1 MRILRAKEGEGMK
14 LVVLRC
20 ARALA
25 AFALAA
31 ALGLPPAPG
40 PAVAADPAADAEL
53 EQLKREAAELIERLR
68 RELEAAQAERE
79 RLEAERKALETTHPE
94 AQPPEP
100 VERAEAPE
108 PKEVERQ
115 VGILAREVERLK
127 ERIVLPEVKEYKSY
141 YGLGPAASKIY
152 QVNRGLSIGGY
163 GEANFKETVSDTA
176 GSTDQADFLRFVLYT
191 GYKFSERILFNA
203 EIEFEHATSDST
215 VTSSDGSVSLE
226 LAYLDFLGSERFN
239 ARAGLVLIP
248 LGFINE
254 IHEPVFFFGNNRP
267 EVERQIIPTTW
278 RELGV
283 GIFGSL
289 HEDVQYRGYVTTT
302 LNAKGFSASGIRG
315 GRQKANRS
323 LAENLG
329 GSLRLDYTPRQLPG
343 LLVGASAFLGNTGQ
357 NQNFAG
363 EEVDAFL
370 TLWDVHAQYRYR
382 GLELR
387 ALAAFGTL
395 DDVDA
400 LSRDLGEPIAD
411 RFEGWYAE
419 IGYDVM
425 PHLLPQH
432 SQQYLAPFFRFEHID
447 PQASVG
453 SGFSRDLTKD
463 TDLYTVGVS
472 YKPHPQ
478 VVLKADY
485 RNFELRRGNRTDDVN
500 LGLGF
505 IF

>member
-1 MRILRAKEGEGMK
+1 V
-14 LVVLRC
+14 LV
-20 ARALA
+20 
-25 AFALAA
+25 
-31 ALGLPPAPG
+31 
-40 PAVAADPAADAEL
+40 
-53 EQLKREAAELIERLR
+53 
-68 RELEAAQAERE
+68 
-79 RLEAERKALETTHPE
+79 
-94 AQPPEP
+94 
-100 VERAEAPE
+100 
-108 PKEVERQ
+108 
-115 VGILAREVERLK
+115 
-127 ERIVLPEVKEYKSY
+127 
-141 YGLGPAASKIY
+141 
-152 QVNRGLSIGGY
+152 
-163 GEANFKETVSDTA
+163 
-176 GSTDQADFLRFVLYT
+176 
-191 GYKFSERILFNA
+191 
-203 EIEFEHATSDST
+203 
-215 VTSSDGSVSLE
+215 
-226 LAYLDFLGSERFN
+226 
-239 ARAGLVLIP
+239 P

-283 GIFGSL
+283 GLFGSL
-289 HEDVQYRGYVTTT
+289 HEDVQYRAYVTTT
-302 LNAKGFSASGIRG
+302 LSAEGFSASGIRG
-315 GRQKANRS
+315 GRQKANRA
-323 LAENLG
+323 LAENFG
-329 GSLRLDYTPRQLPG
+329 GSLRLDYTPHQLPS
-343 LLVGASAFLGNTGQ
+343 LLVGGSAFLGNTGQ
-357 NQNFAG
+357 NQSFAG

-419 IGYDVM
+419 IGYDIM
-425 PHLLPQH
+425 PHLFPQH
-432 SQQYLAPFFRFEHID
+432 SKQYLAPFFRFEHID

-453 SGFSRDLTKD
+453 SGFSRDLTKE

-485 RNFELRRGNRTDDVN
+485 RNFELRRGNRADDVN